1 MVLHAGQV
9 VEDYAMNT
17 AVMYTLKMK
26 CEDTGE
32 ERLYIGTQEG
42 IDYMLTLIQSDLRE
56 WEYKIDYL
64 KQNETL
70 FEVKR

>member
-1 MVLHAGQV
+1 MVLRAGQV

-26 CEDTGE
+26 CTETGE

-42 IDYMLTLIQSDLRE
+42 IDFMLAMIHNDIRE
-56 WEYKIDYL
+56 WQYKIDYL

>member
-1 MVLHAGQV
+1 MVLRAGQV

-17 AVMYTLKMK
+17 AVMYTLKMRCK
-26 CEDTGE
+26 DTGE

-42 IDYMLTLIQSDLRE
+42 VDFMLALIHSDIRE
-56 WEYKIDYL
+56 WQYKIEYL

>member
-1 MVLHAGQV
+1 MVLRAGQV
-9 VEDYAMNT
+9 VEEYAMNT
-17 AVMYTLKMK
+17 SVMYTLKMK
-26 CEDTGE
+26 CADTGE

-42 IDYMLTLIQSDLRE
+42 IDYMLTLIHSDIRS
-56 WEYKIDYL
+56 WRYTIDYL